1 MDPQTNG
8 LVSRLKGKPIQ
19 SISEFIPPTQENISK
34 STSSSHPIEDK
45 ELERRTIPEKNI
57 EEQEEVEGNGDEDE
71 DLGFSTK
78 QILSNPSK
86 VSKPIFSNTIKPKS
100 SESDKATIKKTPK
113 QSTLTTSVSSPAL
126 NIIKVKT
133 PNKRKLFS
141 PESFQVSPSLSQHQ
155 VPAAPVFPPE
165 KKMKI
170 DKQIQPEKK
179 IQAKNDKTSDTH
191 TSISS
196 TNKNNSSKNKKPLD
210 DIDAIFS
217 GLF

>member
-1 MDPQTNG
+1 M
-8 LVSRLKGKPIQ
+8 SRLKGKPIQ

-34 STSSSHPIEDK
+34 STSSAHPIEDK
-45 ELERRTIPEKNI
+45 ELERGTIPEKNI
-57 EEQEEVEGNGDEDE
+57 EEQEEVEGNGGEDE

-78 QILSNPSK
+78 PILSNPSK
-86 VSKPIFSNTIKPKS
+86 VSKPIFSNTIKP

-113 QSTLTTSVSSPAL
+113 QSTLTTSVSSPSL

-170 DKQIQPEKK
+170 DKQIHPEKK
-179 IQAKNDKTSDTH
+179 IPAKNDKTSDTH